1 MTISSYNLVMKEV
14 RIAELKAKLSEH
26 LRAVRRG
33 HTITVLD
40 RDEPI
45 ARIVPYR
52 KDQGGVRIRKPLPG
66 AGRLQDVPL
75 PPDRKSTRLNS
86 SHHVISYAAYC
97 LQKKT

>member
-1 MTISSYNLVMKEV
+1 MTISGYNLVMKEV

-33 HTITVLD
+33 HTITVFD
-40 RDEPI
+40 RDQPI

-52 KDQGGVRIRKPLPG
+52 ADKGGVRIREPLPG

-75 PPDRKSTRLNS
+75 PPPLPFETDIVALLLEDRQGDR
-86 SHHVISYAAYC
+86 
-97 LQKKT
+97 

>member
-1 MTISSYNLVMKEV
+1 MMMTISSYNLVMSEV

-33 HTITVLD
+33 DTITVFD

-52 KDQGGVRIRKPLPG
+52 KEGAVRIRMPLPG

-75 PPDRKSTRLNS
+75 PPPLPFETDIVALLLEDRESGR
-86 SHHVISYAAYC
+86 
-97 LQKKT
+97 